1 MRKITKVVAAVAAG
15 TLIAAG
21 VQLAMMRTAHA
32 HAHAHGRDR
41 SLLAVV
47 LLGAAGAPLLGGAAT
62 AVRALLE

>member
-21 VQLAMMRTAHA
+21 VQLAMMRTA